1 MHGLAIAAALAVV
14 AAGTARAEEALVTFR
29 VLSPDMALELARSV
43 QTECR
48 ARGYQVAVAVVD
60 RFGVTQVLL
69 RDQFAGAHTPAM
81 AAGKAWTAAS
91 FRINTTEL
99 ARITQPGQ
107 PQSGLRHLPN
117 VVAAGGGVVVEAQGS
132 TVGGIGVS
140 GGPSGEA
147 DEECALAG
155 IEKLRDK
162 LEF

>member
-1 MHGLAIAAALAVV
+1 MHRLVIAAILTVGLAGAAW
-14 AAGTARAEEALVTFR
+14 AEETFITFR
-29 VLSPDMALELARSV
+29 VLSPDTALELARNV

-60 RFGVTQVLL
+60 RFGVPQVLL

-81 AAGKAWTAAS
+81 ATNKAWTAAS
-91 FRINTTEL
+91 FRLNTTEF

-117 VVAAGGGVVVEAQGS
+117 VIAAGGGVVVEAQGS
-132 TVGGIGVS
+132 TVGAIGVS
-140 GGPSGEA
+140 GGPGGEA

-155 IEKLRDK
+155 LEKLRDK